1 MKKETIKEIFQDVK
15 HKLVSS
21 DLKEISQSFKE
32 KGRKP
37 RDFIGVKTLSQVF
50 EEMAKERLEDA
61 KTN

>member
-1 MKKETIKEIFQDVK
+1 MKKEVIKKIFQNIK

-21 DLKEISQSFKE
+21 DLNEIAKAFNES
-32 KGRKP
+32 GRNS

-50 EEMAKERLEDA
+50 EEMAKERLD

>member
-1 MKKETIKEIFQDVK
+1 MKKEVIKKIFQNIS

-21 DLKEISQSFKE
+21 DLNEIAKAFSES
-32 KGRKP
+32 GRNS

-50 EEMAKERLEDA
+50 EEMAKERLD